1 MAKAKRDL
9 RAHLRKTEFSAVGMC
24 VRLGAAPNSAVQR
37 PHSAVLK
44 ALTVRFKDPLRGR
57 IMRFRAVRNPKACL
71 PLKGGAFVTAF
82 RDKLTR
88 KPKAAGV
95 TYFTVYVIGPVPA
108 FRRHPGNVLGR
119 VLHIAGFAVDAI
131 LRVDL
136 KPQPIA
142 LGDHLVD
149 LRRAISLRG
158 LRVFGKILGDW
169 DARVGESR
177 DAPAGPRHGWCPT
190 GTPRRECRS

>member
-88 KPKAAGV
+88 KPKVAGV
-95 TYFTVYVIGPVPA
+95 IYFT
-108 FRRHPGNVLGR
+108 
-119 VLHIAGFAVDAI
+119 
-131 LRVDL
+131 
-136 KPQPIA
+136 
-142 LGDHLVD
+142 
-149 LRRAISLRG
+149 
-158 LRVFGKILGDW
+158 
-169 DARVGESR
+169 
-177 DAPAGPRHGWCPT
+177 C
-190 GTPRRECRS
+190 

>member
-37 PHSAVLK
+37 
-44 ALTVRFKDPLRGR
+44 PLRGR

-88 KPKAAGV
+88 KPKAAGLHILH
-95 TYFTVYVIGPVPA
+95 VYVFGPVPA
-108 FRRHPGNVLGR
+108 FRRHPGNV
-119 VLHIAGFAVDAI
+119 
-131 LRVDL
+131 
-136 KPQPIA
+136 
-142 LGDHLVD
+142 
-149 LRRAISLRG
+149 
-158 LRVFGKILGDW
+158 
-169 DARVGESR
+169 
-177 DAPAGPRHGWCPT
+177 
-190 GTPRRECRS
+190 

>member
-71 PLKGGAFVTAF
+71 PLKGGAFVTVL

-88 KPKAAGV
+88 KPKLHILHV
-95 TYFTVYVIGPVPA
+95 DVIGPVPA

-119 VLHIAGFAVDAI
+119 VLHVAGFAVDAI

-136 KPQPIA
+136 KPQPVA

-158 LRVFGKILGDW
+158 LRVFGKSLGDW
-169 DARVGESR
+169 DARVGESQMHR
-177 DAPAGPRHGWCPT
+177 LVLGMVGA
-190 GTPRRECRS
+190 

>member
-24 VRLGAAPNSAVQR
+24 VRLGAGPNSALQR

-44 ALTVRFKDPLRGR
+44 ALTVRFKDPLKGR

-71 PLKGGAFVTAF
+71 PLKGGAFVTVL

-88 KPKAAGV
+88 KPLHQGSSHID
-95 TYFTVYVIGPVPA
+95 VIGPVSA
-108 FRRHPGNVLGR
+108 LRRHPSDVLRR
-119 VLHIAGFAVDAI
+119 VLHVAGFAMDAV

-136 KPQPIA
+136 EPQRLA
-142 LGDHLVD
+142 LGD
-149 LRRAISLRG
+149 
-158 LRVFGKILGDW
+158 
-169 DARVGESR
+169 
-177 DAPAGPRHGWCPT
+177 
-190 GTPRRECRS
+190 